1 MSVYREL
8 DWPDAPADRPYV
20 FMNMVSTIDGK
31 ILTGERDEPVMD
43 LGSPLD
49 HATMRYLE
57 SQADAVLIG
66 SGSLRATPGIW
77 YERSLKRVVLTKSG
91 DLPWHSRFFTDAPE
105 QAFVAGGDHPL
116 PNGVRRLPS
125 ELSVLLTELRQTHGV
140 QRLLVEGGSEIN
152 AVFLAADL
160 VDELFLT
167 VAPKIKLGRDVPT
180 IADGHP
186 LSRDQVQRWS
196 LASHQAVGDELF
208 LRYRRQR

>member
-1 MSVYREL
+1 MSVYGDL
-8 DWPDAPADRPYV
+8 AWPEPPADRPYV
-20 FMNMVSTIDGK
+20 FINMVSTIDGK

-77 YERSLKRVVLTKSG
+77 YDRALMRVVLTKSG

-105 QAFVAGGDHPL
+105 EAFVAGGDRPL
-116 PNGVRRLPS
+116 PDGVRRLPS
-125 ELSVLLTELRQTHGV
+125 ELGLLLSELRTHGV

-152 AVFLAADL
+152 ALFLAADL